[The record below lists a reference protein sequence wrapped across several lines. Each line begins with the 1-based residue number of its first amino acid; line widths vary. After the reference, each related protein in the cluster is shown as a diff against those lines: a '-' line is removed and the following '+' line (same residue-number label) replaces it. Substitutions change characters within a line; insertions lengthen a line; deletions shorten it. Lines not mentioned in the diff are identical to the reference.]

1 MLAHCSAEPCG
12 VHGCQL
18 GASTAGDD
26 PADVPESGDD
36 PAVHPAVLPAIMT
49 AAVATAAVRA
59 CLMVSSCPT
68 RPDTPAAPDNLP
80 GARSALGGLG
90 DGGELHRLFDQ
101 GLDDLRL
108 RQGVYDLAAP
118 EQQSLPVSPPPA
130 PLRPPALP
138 RPVDPAAPD
147 RD

>member
-1 MLAHCSAEPCG
+1 MLAHCSAEPCW

-90 DGGELHRLFDQ
+90 GGGEPHHLFDQ

-108 RQGVYDLAAP
+108 RHRLDDLP
-118 EQQSLPVSPPPA
+118 PHRGLSP
-130 PLRPPALP
+130 
-138 RPVDPAAPD
+138 PAAP
-147 RD
+147 RPAHGVTPPL